1 MLMRLLEIKSIFL
14 LSFCVF
20 STTHISMVVSHS
32 FTSSSSPKYT
42 TVCDYYL
49 HGPPETLCFHCSR
62 RKALFWV
69 VVDAL
74 AKPRFRSLVPPSK
87 DVVEQQKISCANRRV
102 RLLLQQDFLCVPT
115 LCINSHLQCPKS
127 HSQIFPQQTW
137 QSFFLKS
144 RIKEVLWIFLLL
156 LQYP

>member
-1 MLMRLLEIKSIFL
+1 MRLFRHYSANLRNK
-14 LSFCVF
+14 VYF
-20 STTHISMVVSHS
+20 SSCHISMVVSHS
-32 FTSSSSPKYT
+32 FTSSPKYT

-62 RKALFWV
+62 RKALFW
-69 VVDAL
+69 VDAL

-102 RLLLQQDFLCVPT
+102 RLQQDFLCVPT
-115 LCINSHLQCPKS
+115 LCINSHLQYPKS
-127 HSQIFPQQTW
+127 HSQIFSQTL

-156 LQYP
+156 LQFLF

>member
-1 MLMRLLEIKSIFL
+1 MRLLEIKSIFL

-20 STTHISMVVSHS
+20 STTHISMVVVSHS

-87 DVVEQQKISCANRRV
+87 DVVEQQKISCANRSETGRTTTSTT
-102 RLLLQQDFLCVPT
+102 RLSLCANIVYQLPSTMPKISLIDFPT
-115 LCINSHLQCPKS
+115 VDLAK
-127 HSQIFPQQTW
+127 
-137 QSFFLKS
+137 FLFKV
-144 RIKEVLWIFLLL
+144 ED
-156 LQYP
+156 